1 MISCFRTFTG
11 GGFASCTEIL
21 KAGDPDAKKLIV
33 LLTDGDPTVFFEESD
48 GGPCPDNDFE
58 ESGEGTFFREAA
70 AECALDLANEARSAG
85 IDVIPVGVGDEISQ
99 ENLDAWAGSRFF
111 SISDFGELETVSDAL
126 LSPTPCV
133 PSSSPSEQATT
144 ASPTANPTTSTKPS
158 TTPTISS
165 PPTEDRTGFDF
176 IRGFP
181 CDNRIFQSLNSNP
194 ATSEFPKFIP
204 QNASDPNS
212 LCFLRMTPDVGGQG
226 ALGTSAFLG
235 VPVTFPEQ
243 FSFKMS
249 IGYRIC
255 GEEDGS
261 ADGKYYIHSF
271 DLICSF

>member
-1 MISCFRTFTG
+1 M
-11 GGFASCTEIL
+11 
-21 KAGDPDAKKLIV
+21 V

-48 GGPCPDNDFE
+48 GGPFPENALE
-58 ESGEGTFFREAA
+58 ESGEGTFFREAG
-70 AECALDLANEARSAG
+70 AECPLELSNQARSAG
-85 IDVIPVGVGDEISQ
+85 IDVIAVGVGDEISQ

-111 SISDFGELETVSDAL
+111 AIPDFSELRGVSAAL
-126 LSPTPCV
+126 LSNTLCV
-133 PSSSPSEQATT
+133 PSSSPSEQASSNPT
-144 ASPTANPTTSTKPS
+144 ASPSVNPTESTQPS
-158 TTPTISS
+158 NIPTISS

-194 ATSEFPKFIP
+194 ATSEFPQFIP

-261 ADGKYYIHSF
+261 ADGKYIHR
-271 DLICSF
+271 II